1 VLWLG
6 VAALATWLLGR
17 DVPVTAVHPLPSGGV
32 KAPSFGW
39 YGGEVLAARVDDWSG
54 AADGPGSGPVVVRA
68 TVGRIATAAAHLRG
82 GDTGGRVVP
91 FLYVH
96 DDADRVHLSLAQSGP
111 DLAVTVRRRAT
122 TWRLREP
129 AFRLPGALAAVFHR
143 GSRAEAFVA
152 VRLAGDTIAATVI
165 DGARARRDVTAVAPT
180 VVWSLVVP
188 GVRVNGPERL
198 PLTAAYLACCFV
210 PLGYWTRW
218 AARGGR
224 RVGWVVGGAGAGA
237 VVGLTIIPAV
247 GAVSGATLTE
257 WGIAGTLATLGWAA
271 GTVAAR
277 TPARRE

>member
-1 VLWLG
+1 
-6 VAALATWLLGR
+6 
-17 DVPVTAVHPLPSGGV
+17 
-32 KAPSFGW
+32 
-39 YGGEVLAARVDDWSG
+39 
-54 AADGPGSGPVVVRA
+54 
-68 TVGRIATAAAHLRG
+68 
-82 GDTGGRVVP
+82 
-91 FLYVH
+91 
-96 DDADRVHLSLAQSGP
+96 
-111 DLAVTVRRRAT
+111 
-122 TWRLREP
+122 
-129 AFRLPGALAAVFHR
+129 
-143 GSRAEAFVA
+143 
-152 VRLAGDTIAATVI
+152 
-165 DGARARRDVTAVAPT
+165 VTAVAPT

-237 VVGLTIIPAV
+237 VVGLTVIPAV